1 MALHV
6 RYVWINEF
14 KSFLGKINANQSCS
28 KSGRSVPTDR
38 PNLDIMDL
46 VLL

>member
-1 MALHV
+1 M
-6 RYVWINEF
+6 
-14 KSFLGKINANQSCS
+14 SFLGKIGKINANQSCS